1 MYVRRNLSFGKIVAL
16 KDKPMKIPKLTFSMS
31 RFPKAIVFHLKIIFL
46 CSHFKCYIE
55 PYQNGHRA
63 FHHIGRVD

>member
-1 MYVRRNLSFGKIVAL
+1 MYVRRNLSFGKVVAL
-16 KDKPMKIPKLTFSMS
+16 KDKPMKIPKLTFSM
-31 RFPKAIVFHLKIIFL
+31 KIIFL